1 MRTQNTPAG
10 EVVHVGD
17 TARISQRSGFARGF
31 LYGNPCG
38 AVFVK
43 DLMSGAVLGYHRKRR
58 PPMLGRRGSRLG
70 SSSTTEPV
78 APGRRHGERRRH
90 VGVGV
95 GVGFLLRRRRR
106 RGAFGTVTWP
116 EEELH
121 WFFFFFVWV
130 EKNWK
135 LVATFWKVGTRVNVY
150 IGFYMCGTWSMFL
163 LCRELLCPYPST

>member
-1 MRTQNTPAG
+1 LDEKQKKRTSTTHETQNINGVGENAGKIIDADLFLETNKTNQKDNHTLILTKPITVRTQNTPAG
-10 EVVHVGD
+10 VVVHVGD

-31 LYGNPCG
+31 LCGNPCG

-43 DLMSGAVLGYHRKRR
+43 DLTSGAVLGDHRKRR

-106 RGAFGTVTWP
+106 RGAFGTVT
-116 EEELH
+116 
-121 WFFFFFVWV
+121 
-130 EKNWK
+130 
-135 LVATFWKVGTRVNVY
+135 
-150 IGFYMCGTWSMFL
+150 
-163 LCRELLCPYPST
+163 